1 MAFQRPN
8 PVSEWSDKELEQYTF
23 GPFAAAQTGTL
34 LYQKLPIEFP
44 KDTIIHDVRIKVA
57 TTSATAGVLSTA
69 ASTLFLAKGS
79 VNATTRVV
87 TKPTEGSA
95 IPAGCQVCT
104 GRLLNAVSTGTGG
117 IVLERLEWLPVQKGY
132 ATTGTVTFNTQVSP
146 GDPAT
151 NTTSGGWDNV
161 IEKGNNLYFT
171 TDVAATALAGLWI
184 TIRVGERRHG

>member
-23 GPFAAAQTGTL
+23 GPFAAAQTSAYH
-34 LYQKLPIEFP
+34 YQKLPIEFP

-57 TTSATAGVLSTA
+57 TTSATAGVASSA
-69 ASTLFLAKGS
+69 ASTLYLVKGS
-79 VNATTRVV
+79 VDAATCVV
-87 TKPTEGSA
+87 TKPAEAGT
-95 IPAGCQVCT
+95 IPAGAQVCT
-104 GRLLNAVSTGTGG
+104 GRLLNTTGLT
-117 IVLERLEWLPVQKGY
+117 VERLEWLPVQKGY
-132 ATTGTVTFNTQVSP
+132 TTSKATTFNSQVRP
-146 GDPAT
+146 GDPTT